1 MNTSYQVSINE
12 NIAAKYAANRVY
24 EDQIEEVREYL
35 QKFNFCQKL
44 GGYRLFTSDKSVP
57 PIRIVPCIDLHLKRP
72 VALVFDNYRNV
83 FSMYS
88 FIMGDEFYKMRYTR
102 DPKKNVNLI
111 EEIIASMNEVL
122 HEDEQLDLIAWSFD
136 GARFSFDKDNNY
148 NDLLFGTLPVFRF
161 HGDLSHP
168 NISIIVEAVDEKFGV
183 ELGSILKDRLNQYDR
198 KNLDLEFGSGDKLF
212 RLFDPD
218 DDHSGIFEI
227 AFSCIP
233 RLAYL
238 KKRGSTYDRAD

>member
-1 MNTSYQVSINE
+1 MNQPYQATSAYVNE
-12 NIAAKYAANRVY
+12 NVAAKYAANPVF
-24 EDQIEEVREYL
+24 EERLEIVREYL
-35 QKFNFCQKL
+35 QRFSLWQMVV
-44 GGYRLFTSDKSVP
+44 GYRLFSGSSLVP
-57 PIRIVPCIDLHLKRP
+57 PIRIVPCTDLHLKRP
-72 VALVFDNYRNV
+72 VALVFDNYRNT

-88 FIMGDEFYKMRYTR
+88 FIMGDELYRMRYTN

-161 HGDLSHP
+161 HSDLNHP
-168 NISIIVEAVDEKFGV
+168 KVSIVIEYVDEKFGV
-183 ELGSILKDRLNQYDR
+183 ELGDILKTRLSLYDR
-198 KNLDLEFGSGDKLF
+198 KMKGVERDNGDTPFEF
-212 RLFDPD
+212 FDPD
-218 DDHSGIFEI
+218 VDHSGIYEI

-238 KKRGSTYDRAD
+238 KKRGSAYN